1 MEKLVAKLK
10 VKLREHAR
18 GIAGYQFLAACKLF
32 RSEVPPGHR
41 KGGRIS
47 AEDFRRVVEYKFGM
61 KLDPD
66 EVLTLFHFLVPG
78 DSPGDSIEIA
88 AMVSEIR
95 LVVESLSKACTHP
108 TCSLRRCS
116 RYGISPFVLQW
127 MA

>member
-10 VKLREHAR
+10 VKLREQAR

-32 RSEVPPGHR
+32 QSEISPGRR

-66 EVLTLFHFLVPG
+66 EVLSLFHFLVPG
-78 DSPGDSIEIA
+78 TGDDIEIS
-88 AMVSEIR
+88 AMVSHG
-95 LVVESLSKACTHP
+95 A
-108 TCSLRRCS
+108 RCS
-116 RYGISPFVLQW
+116 PPVVVPCHP
-127 MA
+127 A